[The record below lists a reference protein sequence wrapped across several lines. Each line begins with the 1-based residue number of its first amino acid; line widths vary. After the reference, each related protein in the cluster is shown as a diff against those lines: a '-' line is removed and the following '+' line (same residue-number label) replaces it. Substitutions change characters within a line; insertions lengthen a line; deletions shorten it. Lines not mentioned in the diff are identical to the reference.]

1 MMPSV
6 YMRAINV
13 LAVVVV
19 VLWLIPVAWV
29 ALNSVKPT
37 NVINAETPTF
47 YSFEPT
53 GEHYVEIFDRF
64 LFDRAI
70 LNSLITVGVSTLIV
84 MILALPAA
92 YAVARMGLMGGD
104 TWALVILSLRFMPG
118 VVVVLPYFKMAIW
131 FGLIDTQI
139 VLIVVYVAFGLPFA
153 VWILRGFLLDL
164 PKEVEEAARLDGL
177 SWLQIIFRLILPMA
191 APGNRGH
198 RHLHLRL
205 QLERISLCAL
215 PHLRQGD
222 DHAGRAAE
230 DHRPLQRAVGFAQR
244 RRGDTAVAHGR
255 RRVPPP
261 ETHRARPRARRGE
274 IEPP

>member
-1 MMPSV
+1 MPTV
-6 YMRAINV
+6 YSRALNL
-13 LAVVVV
+13 LAVAVV

-29 ALNSVKPT
+29 ALTSVKPT

-70 LNSLITVGVSTLIV
+70 VNSLITVGISTLIV

-118 VVVVLPYFKMAIW
+118 VVVVLPYFKMANF

-139 VLIVVYVAFGLPFA
+139 VLIIVYVAFGLPFA

-191 APGNRGH
+191 APGIAVTAIFTFVFSWNEY
-198 RHLHLRL
+198 LYALFLTYDNATTMPVAL
-205 QLERISLCAL
+205 QKTIDIYNVLWGSLSAGAVIQLL
-215 PHLRQGD
+215 PMIAVVFL
-222 DHAGRAAE
+222 
-230 DHRPLQRAVGFAQR
+230 LQRHIARGLALGAVK
-244 RRGDTAVAHGR
+244 
-255 RRVPPP
+255 
-261 ETHRARPRARRGE
+261 
-274 IEPP
+274 